1 MDILS
6 GDRMN
11 TGELMNQLKSNIRFR
26 LTSARDMI
34 TGIRG
39 ESSMSPIQRRRELRN
54 NRLSLIYGD
63 GNMSQS
69 NEVDNSEMEE
79 VASGNIGIT
88 STRRKADSVPSNPSD
103 TPSMSEVN
111 EGTKKRA
118 EDSGFSSVE

>member
-1 MDILS
+1 
-6 GDRMN
+6 MN
-11 TGELMNQLKSNIRFR
+11 TGELVNQIKSNIRFR
-26 LTSARDMI
+26 ITSARDMI

-39 ESSMSPIQRRRELRN
+39 ESSMSPIQRRRELRS

-63 GNMSQS
+63 EDMSES
-69 NEVDNSEMEE
+69 SEADVSEMEE
-79 VASGNIGIT
+79 VASGNIGVT

>member
-63 GNMSQS
+63 EDMSQS
-69 NEVDNSEMEE
+69 NGVDNSEMEE
-79 VASGNIGIT
+79 VASGNIGVT

>member
-11 TGELMNQLKSNIRFR
+11 TGELVNQIKSNIRFR
-26 LTSARDMI
+26 ITSARDMI

-39 ESSMSPIQRRRELRN
+39 ESSMSPIQRRRELRS

-63 GNMSQS
+63 EDMSES
-69 NEVDNSEMEE
+69 SEADVSEMEE
-79 VASGNIGIT
+79 VASGNIGVT